1 MKRTLAAILCAMGM
15 CGLTSGQPQ
24 GAMVGPGVRSA
35 LESLGTNE
43 EVSVI
48 VHLSDRANI
57 EQFRDMPR
65 AARRRAIIRE
75 LRDRAD
81 SSQASLRE
89 LFRGRGVAKFS
100 SLWLINGMSVEARG
114 DVIRELEND
123 PRVAEIEL
131 DYQIPLYKVVYS
143 SSTVPEW
150 NIDAIHAKDLWG
162 LGFKGQR
169 VVVASMDTG
178 VDLTHPDI
186 KARWRGGANSWFDP
200 YTLSTVPYDP
210 IGHGTET
217 MGVMVG
223 GSAGGTAIGVA
234 PSAKWIAVKIFNDSG
249 SAQASAIHRGF
260 QWLVDPDS
268 NPDTDDAPDV
278 VNNSWGSVNPNG
290 CSEAFL
296 PDIEVL
302 KAAGIAVVFAA
313 GNDGPNPATS
323 SDPANNTGVFSVGA
337 TNRNS
342 LISSF
347 SSRGPSAC
355 DGSIFPL
362 VVAPGTRIKSSSPGV
377 SGGNASYS
385 LVNGTSFAAPHAAG
399 AMALLLSAFPGLT
412 VEQLEQAL
420 ISSALDLG
428 DPDPDNT
435 YGNGLINVMDG
446 YFFLV
451 AGTTEV
457 SLDSQAPMDGWVRE
471 LSAGAGVGGSYG
483 SRAALIVGDNAQ
495 NDQYKSI
502 LSFDTGSIPASATV
516 TSAKLTLWR
525 KKALGTNPFKTHG
538 PCYVDIVNGT
548 FNTPSVEKTDFE
560 AAPTSRKV
568 AALSNPRQDG
578 VMSSAILNEVGLRS
592 INKGGITQLKVYFK
606 SPSDSNNRKD
616 AMVFWGDDASPQQR
630 PKLIVTYK

>member
-1 MKRTLAAILCAMGM
+1 MKKALTAILCALGL
-15 CGLTSGQPQ
+15 CGLMGGQSQ
-24 GAMVGPGVRSA
+24 GAKVAPGVRSA

-65 AARRRAIIRE
+65 AARRRAINRE
-75 LRDRAD
+75 LRDKAD
-81 SSQASLRE
+81 STQAPLRE
-89 LFRGRGVAKFS
+89 LFRVKGVGKFS
-100 SLWLINGMSVEARG
+100 SLWLINGMSVKAKG

-150 NIDAIHAKDLWG
+150 NIDAIHAKDLWE

-169 VVVASMDTG
+169 VVVANMDTG
-178 VDLTHPDI
+178 VDLAHPDI
-186 KARWRGGANSWFDP
+186 QARWRGGANSWFDP

-223 GSAGGTAIGVA
+223 GSADGTAIGVA
-234 PSAKWIAVKIFNDSG
+234 PGAKWIAVKIFNDSG
-249 SAQASAIHRGF
+249 SAQASAIHKGF

-313 GNDGPNPATS
+313 GNDGPDLATS
-323 SDPANNTGVFSVGA
+323 SDPANNAGVFSVGA
-337 TNRNS
+337 SGRNS
-342 LISSF
+342 LIASF

-362 VVAPGTRIKSSSPGV
+362 VVAPGSRIKSSSPGL
-377 SGGNASYS
+377 SGGTGSYAI
-385 LVNGTSFAAPHAAG
+385 VDGTSFAAPHAAG

-412 VEQLEQAL
+412 VAQLEEAL

-435 YGNGLINVMDG
+435 YGNGLINVMDAHS
-446 YFFLV
+446 FLV

-457 SLDSQAPMDGWVRE
+457 SLVSQSPMDGWVRE
-471 LSAGAGVGGSYG
+471 LSHGAGIGGSCG
-483 SRAALIVGDNAQ
+483 SGAALIVGDSAQ
-495 NDQYKSI
+495 NDQFKSI
-502 LSFDTGSIPASATV
+502 LSFDTGGIPTGATI
-516 TSAKLTLWR
+516 TSAKLMLRR
-525 KKALGTNPFKTHG
+525 KKAVGTNPFETHG

-560 AAPTSRKV
+560 AVATSRKV

-578 VMSSAILNEVGLRS
+578 AMSRAILNEVGLRS
-592 INKGGITQLKVYFK
+592 INKGGVTQLKVYFK
-606 SPSDSNNRKD
+606 SPSDNNNRKD
-616 AMVFWGDDASPQQR
+616 TMVFWGDNASPDLR
-630 PKLIVTYK
+630 PTLLVTYR